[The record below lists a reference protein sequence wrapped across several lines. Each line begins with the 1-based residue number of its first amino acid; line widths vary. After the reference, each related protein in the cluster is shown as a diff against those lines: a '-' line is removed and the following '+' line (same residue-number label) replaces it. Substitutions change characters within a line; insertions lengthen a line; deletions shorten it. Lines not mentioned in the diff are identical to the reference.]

1 MNVINHIAKVLVASM
16 VLTAAVGCSQ
26 DEDATTVGPRGG
38 VITSADGRFSVEI
51 PAGALDQDI
60 EITIEQVD
68 CDVDDTDTLAECYEV
83 GPVGLPLL
91 FPAKV
96 TYEVDDSMFELVSEE
111 AIAVA
116 VEKEEHWNL
125 LADRKV
131 EKGGHA
137 RVTAS
142 AVYLSAYA
150 LVATD

>member
-1 MNVINHIAKVLVASM
+1 MNVMNHIAKVLVASM
-16 VLTAAVGCSQ
+16 VLTTTVGCSQ

-38 VITSADGRFSVEI
+38 VITSEDGRFSVEI
-51 PAGALDQDI
+51 PAGALDQEID
-60 EITIEQVD
+60 ITIEQVD
-68 CDVDDTDTLAECYEV
+68 CEMDESTDALAECYEV

-96 TYEVDDSMFELVSEE
+96 TYEVDDSMFDLVSPE

-131 EKGGHA
+131 ETGAAK
-137 RVTAS
+137 VTAS